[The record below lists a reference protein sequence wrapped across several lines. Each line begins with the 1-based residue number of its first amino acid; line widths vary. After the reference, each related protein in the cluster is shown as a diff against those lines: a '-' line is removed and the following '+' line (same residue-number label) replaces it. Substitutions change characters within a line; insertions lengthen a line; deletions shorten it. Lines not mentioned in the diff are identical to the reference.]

1 MGIKSL
7 VASRLSR
14 VSGGLVLFLLL
25 AVAGYS
31 WVQTSLK
38 NSRIATTNSRL
49 TRIGLALRN
58 YHDEYRT
65 FPPAVMLGPGD
76 VPWHGWRVPLLPY
89 LGEQELADKY
99 RMDEP
104 WDSSTNRL
112 LVERCPEVF
121 QLPTSNVRPGCA
133 NACAVIGK
141 QTAWPAQQRMRMR
154 DFKRGMTNSIF
165 VVEASSRREWTNPRD
180 MIPGEFMR
188 THYAKGEEQIR
199 SVLMGDGNVRRI
211 DPKIDRK
218 ILATLLTSQGR
229 KAVFRGDYWPAMFKD
244 SRTVVASKI
253 VDSTT
258 LEKTSFHAS
267 WNEPLDGNGNSLWCA
282 VFQMC
287 WDNLAGTT
295 GGPVK
300 TYRTNPLV
308 DQLNATPFDRANIH
322 PDSYMLE
329 KVSADSK
336 STAALVERIEKK
348 FPDANPQ
355 FEVIDDAPSLRL
367 YGCLEKSI
375 QFPEELSALEPL
387 AFNRRVVRS
396 FVESFGKKSDGTE
409 LGDPVFTE
417 TVFVGD
423 YISDEDFI
431 VVLRTDGGQKDQIIL
446 AKVQPEA
453 TLGECW
459 STVQSRLKK
468 PHRNRVLPQLYDGES
483 LQVPILDLNIKH
495 QFSPLIGV
503 SVSNIPNYP
512 FSPIVEASETIRFR
526 LDQYGVDLLAQ
537 AEILILLGSM
547 GDEPEF
553 DPEKPRHFVFD
564 QPFLLVLREKSATQP
579 YLLCWVA
586 HPDIMVPA
594 SPSSGVGD

>member
-7 VASRLSR
+7 VASRMGRISIGF
-14 VSGGLVLFLLL
+14 VFVLLL
-25 AVAGYS
+25 AVGGYS
-31 WVQTSLK
+31 WIQSSLRDA
-38 NSRIATTNSRL
+38 RIATTDTRL
-49 TRIGLALRN
+49 TRIGLALRS
-58 YHDEYRT
+58 YHDEHRT

-89 LGEQELADKY
+89 LGEEELADQY

-104 WDSSTNRL
+104 WDSPANRAL
-112 LVERCPEVF
+112 IGQCPEVF
-121 QLPTSNVRPGCA
+121 QLPTSDVRPGCA

-141 QTAWPAQQRMRMR
+141 QTAWPAQQRMRIR
-154 DFKRGMTNSIF
+154 DLKRGMSNTIF
-165 VVEASSRREWTNPRD
+165 LVEAYSRREWTNPRD

-211 DPKIDRK
+211 APKIDRK

-229 KAVFRGDYWPAMFKD
+229 KAVFRGDHWPAMFKD
-244 SRTVVASKI
+244 SRTVVASTI
-253 VDSTT
+253 VDSTA
-258 LEKTSFHAS
+258 LEKTSLHAS
-267 WNEPLDGNGNSLWCA
+267 WNEPLDGAGNSLWCA

-287 WDNLAGTT
+287 WDNLTKTT
-295 GGPVK
+295 AGPVK

-308 DQLNATPFDRANIH
+308 DRLNATPFNPVNIH
-322 PDSYMLE
+322 PDSYTLE

-336 STAALVERIEKK
+336 STAALVERIEKRY
-348 FPDANPQ
+348 PDANPQ
-355 FEVIDDAPSLRL
+355 FEVIDDSPSLRL

-387 AFNRRVVRS
+387 AFNRRVARS
-396 FVESFGKKSDGTE
+396 SVESFGKKSDGTE

-423 YISDEDFI
+423 YVSDEDFI
-431 VVLRTDGGQKDQIIL
+431 VVLRTDGGQEDQIIL
-446 AKVQPEA
+446 ARMKPEA
-453 TLGECW
+453 TLGRCW
-459 STVQSRLKK
+459 DTVQSRLKN
-468 PHRNRVLPQLYDGES
+468 PHRNRVLSQLYDGES

-495 QFSPLIGV
+495 RFTQLIGV

-512 FSPIVEASETIRFR
+512 FSPITEASETIRFR

-537 AEILILLGSM
+537 AEIMVLLGSM

-564 QPFLLVLREKSATQP
+564 QPFLLALREKSASQP

-586 HPDIMVPA
+586 HHDIMVPA
-594 SPSSGVGD
+594 TESAVAGN